1 MQDNKASVALP
12 KQSSRQAPGRSNRR
26 YLASDRGTSKRL
38 KTRRQRLRQA
48 VGSEPEALSDTL
60 DVRGEGR
67 PSRPTTQQ
75 QGRKLSDVAPEI
87 AGEPGIV
94 EAFSM
99 RVGK

>member
-1 MQDNKASVALP
+1 MSCGRMNTAL
-12 KQSSRQAPGRSNRR
+12 SSTST
-26 YLASDRGTSKRL
+26 TSKALRL

-67 PSRPTTQQ
+67 PSRPTAQH

-99 RVGK
+99 HVGK